1 VPGSDSPWARRRRY
15 VLCLLP
21 DGEGVWV
28 GTFEQGLWHYDG
40 QQWTHY
46 YAERQ
51 EWRNRKL
58 VTIPANSGLPSDCIA
73 TLARIG
79 DRLWIGT
86 DEPWSPEGGRLL
98 WFNPR
103 TGKWGKPLRDKGVIE
118 LCAEGEKLLVLGQA
132 TLQRYD
138 PATNTWEDLSNVQPG
153 PNWREPNL
161 GQFLLKT
168 GDTLWLALDLQ
179 VRQLDPTTNQFR
191 GYNHASGLVDGSYTG
206 LAWDGVALWV
216 GSSGGISR
224 VEAGKLGP

>member
-1 VPGSDSPWARRRRY
+1 
-15 VLCLLP
+15 
-21 DGEGVWV
+21 
-28 GTFEQGLWHYDG
+28 
-40 QQWTHY
+40 
-46 YAERQ
+46 
-51 EWRNRKL
+51 
-58 VTIPANSGLPSDCIA
+58 
-73 TLARIG
+73 
-79 DRLWIGT
+79 
-86 DEPWSPEGGRLL
+86 
-98 WFNPR
+98 
-103 TGKWGKPLRDKGVIE
+103 VIE

-206 LAWDGVALWV
+206 LAWDGEALWV